1 MAFSLGWVDWCICAL
16 VLGATLFVG
25 LYLSIHR
32 KSSANSSRFFLA
44 DRSLSWSLIGASLF
58 ATNIGAEHLVGL
70 SGDAYRYGL
79 SAGTVELTTCW
90 TLGFAAFFL
99 FPFYIRNRVFTT
111 PEFLETRYHPLARV
125 FFSGLMLVISITTK
139 MAFHLYAG
147 ALVLRGLI
155 GWNVMTVVWIMGIV
169 AALVTIIGGFT
180 AVAYTDSIQAG
191 IIIAGCMAMLFT
203 GLHRVGGWEALSL
216 RVPEAMHIAKPYYD
230 PNYPFWGVL
239 LTAVYGGTFYWGVD
253 QVNVQRVLGARN
265 LDQARWGAMFT
276 TLLKLLPVFIFAL
289 PGVIALALFPGR
301 ESKTTFVTLLN
312 ELLPTGVRGLVLAA
326 LFASLISST
335 LSVMNSVSTLIV
347 RDFILHFRPHTG
359 EHAQVRLGRFAIAAA
374 GLLGIMAAYAVYKT
388 PDGLYKYLQTISLY
402 LELPVAPAIIFGILS
417 KRVTATGALASVLVG
432 SLFCVVFVTDQL
444 IGPEVGSRIFPLLHA
459 SPLTLNYT
467 YRGLWGSL
475 AGVITLFA
483 VSAFTKKT
491 DPEKLDRLTINWKGQ
506 AERFRGVF
514 DWRSQ
519 LAVLTAITAAL
530 YWMLR

>member
-1 MAFSLGWVDWCICAL
+1 MGFSLGWIDWCTCVI
-16 VLGATLFVG
+16 VLGATLFFG
-25 LYLSIHR
+25 LYLAVR
-32 KSSANSSRFFLA
+32 KKASANSSRFFLA
-44 DRSLSWSLIGASLF
+44 DRSLSWPLIGASLF

-111 PEFLETRYHPLARV
+111 PEFLETRFHPLARV

-155 GWNVMTVVWIMGIV
+155 GWDVMTVVWIMGIV

-191 IIIAGCMAMLFT
+191 IIIAGCAAMVLT
-203 GLHRVGGWEALSL
+203 GLHRVGGWDALST
-216 RVPEAMHIAKPYYD
+216 RVPDALHIAKPYYD

-239 LTAVYGGTFYWGVD
+239 LTAIYGGTFYWGVD

-265 LDQARWGAMFT
+265 LDEARWGAIFT
-276 TLLKLLPVFIFAL
+276 VLLKLLPVFIFAL

-312 ELLPTGVRGLVLAA
+312 ELLPTGVRGFVLAA

-335 LSVMNSVSTLIV
+335 LSVMNSVSTLVV
-347 RDFILHFRPHTG
+347 RDFILHFRPHT
-359 EHAQVRLGRFAIAAA
+359 EEQAQVRLGRFAIAAA
-374 GLLGIMAAYAVYKT
+374 ALLGIMAAYAVYKT
-388 PDGLYKYLQTISLY
+388 PDGLYKYLQAVSLY
-402 LELPVAPAIIFGILS
+402 LELPVAPAIVFGILS
-417 KRVTATGALASVLVG
+417 KRVTAAGALASVVVG
-432 SLFCVVFVTDQL
+432 SLFCIVFVTDQL
-444 IGPEVGSRIFPLLHA
+444 IGPQAGTRLFPLLHA

-467 YRGLWGSL
+467 YRGLWGSI

-491 DPEKLDRLTINWKGQ
+491 DPERLERLTVNWKGQ
-506 AERFRGVF
+506 AQRFRGIF
-514 DWRSQ
+514 DWRLQ
-519 LAVLTAITAAL
+519 LAVLTVITAVL
-530 YWMLR
+530 YRMLA